1 MKKVL
6 LITSGNPFAPFSGEN
21 QRTNLLLS
29 ALLQYY
35 TVDIVC
41 FTDDEYPHEILQHC
55 NIVYWGS
62 KSQIKHTRLKKIKYF
77 FKHSLDSYYWVDKR
91 YKSAVDS
98 ILKSNHYEFI
108 MVRYIRNVCFCGLET
123 SSNIIVDVDDLPEEV
138 LASSTYVGT
147 LRNIYYSH
155 LLKKIN
161 VSTTKFLSRIKHSFF
176 SNPNQCTY
184 PHSSYL
190 PNIPYIQKGIV
201 DDIPFSSRK
210 NIILFVGFLAYYPNY
225 SGLNYFITNIWENV
239 LKRIPDAELR
249 IVGKGLPEEYLDSWK
264 KYSGISILGY
274 VQDLME
280 EYKKCKV
287 AIVPIYAGGG
297 SNIKVLEAMSLKRP
311 CVVSKFATRG
321 FEEFLK
327 DGHNIYIAED
337 AEDFAGKIA
346 NLLNSSD
353 MNSLIT
359 ENAYDVIKQHYS
371 FQAFSD
377 YLMKGINDSL

>member
-41 FTDDEYPHEILQHC
+41 FTDDEDPHEILQHC

-138 LASSTYVGT
+138 LASSTYVGA

-176 SNPNQCTY
+176 QIPINVPTLIHHICLTFHIFKKELLMTY
-184 PHSSYL
+184 LSP
-190 PNIPYIQKGIV
+190 
-201 DDIPFSSRK
+201 
-210 NIILFVGFLAYYPNY
+210 A
-225 SGLNYFITNIWENV
+225 E
-239 LKRIPDAELR
+239 RI
-249 IVGKGLPEEYLDSWK
+249 
-264 KYSGISILGY
+264 
-274 VQDLME
+274 
-280 EYKKCKV
+280 
-287 AIVPIYAGGG
+287 
-297 SNIKVLEAMSLKRP
+297 
-311 CVVSKFATRG
+311 
-321 FEEFLK
+321 
-327 DGHNIYIAED
+327 
-337 AEDFAGKIA
+337 
-346 NLLNSSD
+346 
-353 MNSLIT
+353 
-359 ENAYDVIKQHYS
+359 
-371 FQAFSD
+371 
-377 YLMKGINDSL
+377 